1 MSKETVINTFKYLT
15 GFYYLAL
22 TLVGLGASL
31 IVILFFFV
39 LQDLPRV
46 PEPLSRIIETPATEI
61 IAGSG
66 ERILILG
73 GKESI
78 PLDRVSPYFVRAVV
92 ATEDHRFWEHHG
104 VDKLRTLK
112 ALWITLFE
120 PGKIQGASTIT
131 QQLAK
136 NMFFSFKRS
145 YKRKFHELLV
155 ALQIE
160 SRYSKNDILQ
170 AYMNQIPFGVGAHG
184 IENASQ
190 TFFGKSASDLNLA
203 EAALLAGL
211 PKSPTRYNPYLY
223 FERAKARQQIVLG
236 RMVAVG
242 AISGAEADA
251 AYQKP
256 LPLQPF
262 SSGARTGSYFIDAVI
277 QQLEDTYGPEIVY
290 HGGLK
295 ITTTLDPQMQRWA
308 VESIRDGM
316 ESLDNIMGLK
326 NKRTQGNDDE
336 RERPQGALVAVET
349 NTGAVKALVGGRNYA
364 ASEYNRAIQNHRLPG
379 SGFKPFLY
387 YAAFDKLNLHP
398 ASVFEDQPV
407 RISIPG
413 AGDWQPQNFSMK
425 FEGPM
430 LLKQAFIHS
439 VNTVAA
445 QLVELT
451 GPEAVIAAAKNFGI
465 TSSLDPVYS
474 IALGTSGVSPL
485 EMASSFATFATN
497 GVRHEP
503 FFIKRVEDAAG
514 RILEEHIV
522 RGQKHLDPACVYQVV
537 DMMRGV
543 VDEGTA
549 SMVRQM
555 GFKLTAAGKTG
566 TTNQYKDAW
575 FTGFTP
581 TLCTSVWIGY
591 DREMGLRDANR
602 VGITGSRGASPIW
615 VDFMMKAT
623 AGEPS
628 REFAMPPNIHF
639 ESVDAATGKKASF
652 FTDAPVQVVLKN
664 GQELKRLWQ

>member
-1 MSKETVINTFKYLT
+1 MSKQTISNIFKYLT
-15 GFYYLAL
+15 GFYYLVLAL
-22 TLVGLGASL
+22 LGVGVCLA
-31 IVILFFFV
+31 VALFFFV
-39 LQDLPRV
+39 LQDLPQV

-66 ERILILG
+66 ERILVLG
-73 GKESI
+73 GKEFI
-78 PLDRVSPYFVRAVV
+78 PLDRVSPYFARAVV

-136 NMFFSFKRS
+136 NLFFSFKRS
-145 YKRKFHELLV
+145 YKRKFDELLV
-155 ALQIE
+155 AFQIE

-184 IENASQ
+184 IENAAQ

-203 EAALLAGL
+203 EASLLAGL
-211 PKSPTRYNPYLY
+211 PKSPTRYNPYLH

-236 RMVAVG
+236 RMVTVG
-242 AISGAEADA
+242 AISQAEADT
-251 AYQKP
+251 AYQSS
-256 LPLQPF
+256 LSLQPF
-262 SSGARTGSYFIDAVI
+262 SAGARTGSYFIDAVI
-277 QQLEDTYGPEIVY
+277 QQLEETYGPEIVY

-308 VESIRDGM
+308 VDSVNDGM
-316 ESLDNIMGLK
+316 QALDNIMGLN
-326 NKRTQGNDDE
+326 NKRADGNGHGKE
-336 RERPQGALVAVET
+336 SPQAALVAVET

-364 ASEYNRAIQNHRLPG
+364 VSEYNRAIQNHRLPG

-387 YAAFDKLNLHP
+387 YTAFDKLNLHP

-407 RISIPG
+407 RIAIPG
-413 AGDWQPQNFSMK
+413 TGDWQPQNFSMK

-430 LLKQAFIHS
+430 ILKQAFIHS

-451 GPEAVIAAAKNFGI
+451 GPEAVITSAINFGI
-465 TSSLDPVYS
+465 SSPLESVYS
-474 IALGTSGVSPL
+474 IALGTSAVSPL
-485 EMASSFATFATN
+485 EMASSFATFATS

-503 FFIKRVEDAAG
+503 FFISRVEDAAG

-522 RGQKHLDPACVYQVV
+522 RGEKHLDPACVYQVV
-537 DMMRGV
+537 DMMQGV
-543 VDEGTA
+543 IDEGTA
-549 SMVRQM
+549 RMVRQK
-555 GFKLTAAGKTG
+555 GFTLTAAGKTG

-581 TLCTSVWIGY
+581 TLSTSVWVGY
-591 DREMGLRDANR
+591 DKEKGLRDTNR
-602 VGITGSRGASPIW
+602 VGITGSRGATPIW

-623 AGEPS
+623 AGESS
-628 REFAMPPNIHF
+628 RDFGMPPNIHL
-639 ESVDAATGKKASF
+639 ENVDATTGRKASF
-652 FTDAPVQVVLKN
+652 FTKEPVQVVLKD
-664 GQELKRLWQ
+664 GQVSKKLWE

>member
-1 MSKETVINTFKYLT
+1 VQKTSNISIFKYLA

-22 TLVGLGASL
+22 TLVGLGACFT
-31 IVILFFFV
+31 VALFFFI
-39 LQDLPRV
+39 LQDLPQV
-46 PEPLSRIIETPATEI
+46 PEPLGRIIETPATEI

-66 ERILILG
+66 ERILVLG

-112 ALWITLFE
+112 ALWITLLE

-136 NMFFSFKRS
+136 NLFFSFKRS

-155 ALQIE
+155 AVQIE

-184 IENASQ
+184 IENAAQ
-190 TFFGKSASDLNLA
+190 TFFGKSASDLDLA

-211 PKSPTRYNPYLY
+211 PKSPTRYNPYLHY
-223 FERAKARQQIVLG
+223 DRAKSRQKIVLG
-236 RMVAVG
+236 RMVTVG
-242 AISGAEADA
+242 AISRLEADN
-251 AYQKP
+251 AYKNP
-256 LPLQPF
+256 LSLQPL
-262 SSGARTGSYFIDAVI
+262 SAGTRTGSYFLDTVI
-277 QQLEDTYGPEIVY
+277 QQLEETYGPEIVY

-308 VESIRDGM
+308 VNSVKDGM
-316 ESLDNIMGLK
+316 ETLDNIMGL
-326 NKRTQGNDDE
+326 NNNRTNANGDGKE
-336 RERPQGALVAVET
+336 RAQSALVAIET
-349 NTGAVKALVGGRNYA
+349 NTGAVKALVGGRDYA

-387 YAAFDKLNLHP
+387 YTAFDKLNLHP

-407 RISIPG
+407 HITIPG
-413 AGDWQPQNFSMK
+413 TKDWRPQNFSME

-430 LLKQAFIHS
+430 ILKKAFIHS
-439 VNTVAA
+439 VNTIAA
-445 QLVELT
+445 QLVQLT
-451 GPEAVIAAAKNFGI
+451 GPESVISSAKTFGI
-465 TSSLDPVYS
+465 TSPLTPVYA
-474 IALGTSGVSPL
+474 IALGTSGISPL

-497 GVRHEP
+497 GTRHEP
-503 FFIKRVEDAAG
+503 FFIWRVEDAFG
-514 RILEEHIV
+514 RVLDEHIV
-522 RGQKHLDPACVYQVV
+522 SGEKQLDPARVYQVV

-543 VDEGTA
+543 VDTGTGNV
-549 SMVRQM
+549 VRQM
-555 GFKLTAAGKTG
+555 GFTLPAAGKTG
-566 TTNQYKDAW
+566 TTNQYRDAW

-581 TLCTSVWIGY
+581 TLSTSVWIGY
-591 DREMGLRDANR
+591 DKKKGLRDANR
-602 VGITGSRGASPIW
+602 VGITGGRGAAPIW
-615 VDFMMKAT
+615 ADFMMKAT

-628 REFAMPPNIHF
+628 REFSMPPNIYF
-639 ESVDAATGKKASF
+639 EKVDATTGRKASY
-652 FTDAPVQVVLKN
+652 FTEAPVQVVLKDD
-664 GQELKRLWQ
+664 QVLKKLWQ

>member
-1 MSKETVINTFKYLT
+1 LSKTTVINIFKYLT
-15 GFYYLAL
+15 GFYYLLL
-22 TLVGLGASL
+22 TLVGLGACL
-31 IVILFFFV
+31 AVALFFFV
-39 LQDLPRV
+39 LQDLPKV

-66 ERILILG
+66 ERILVLG
-73 GKESI
+73 GKEFI

-136 NMFFSFKRS
+136 NLFFSFKRS
-145 YKRKFHELLV
+145 YKRKFDELLV

-211 PKSPTRYNPYLY
+211 PKSPTRYNPYLH
-223 FERAKARQQIVLG
+223 FERAKERQQIVLG
-236 RMVAVG
+236 RMVTVG
-242 AISGAEADA
+242 AISRAEADA
-251 AYQKP
+251 AYQGS
-256 LPLQPF
+256 LSLQPF
-262 SSGARTGSYFIDAVI
+262 STGARTGSYFIDAVI
-277 QQLEDTYGPEIVY
+277 QKLEETYGPEIVY

-308 VESIRDGM
+308 VDSVKDGM
-316 ESLDNIMGLK
+316 EALDSIMGLK
-326 NKRTQGNDDE
+326 NKRAESNGNGSD
-336 RERPQGALVAVET
+336 RPQSALVAVET
-349 NTGAVKALVGGRNYA
+349 HTGAVKALVGGRDYA
-364 ASEYNRAIQNHRLPG
+364 VSEYNRAIQNHRLPG

-398 ASVFEDQPV
+398 ASLFVDQPV
-407 RISIPG
+407 RIAIPG
-413 AGDWQPQNFSMK
+413 TGDWEPQNFSMK

-430 LLKQAFIHS
+430 ILKQAFIHS

-445 QLVELT
+445 QLVELA
-451 GPEAVIAAAKNFGI
+451 GPEAVITSAKNFGI
-465 TSSLDPVYS
+465 TSPLKSVYS
-474 IALGTSGVSPL
+474 IALGTSAVSPL
-485 EMASSFATFATN
+485 EMASAFATFATN
-497 GVRHEP
+497 GVRHKP
-503 FFIKRVEDAAG
+503 FFISRVEDAAG

-522 RGQKHLDPACVYQVV
+522 TGEKHLDPASVYQVV
-537 DMMRGV
+537 DMMQGV

-555 GFKLTAAGKTG
+555 GFTLTAAGKTG

-581 TLCTSVWIGY
+581 TLCTSVWVGY
-591 DREMGLRDANR
+591 DKEKGLRDANR

-615 VDFMMKAT
+615 VDFMKKAT
-623 AGEPS
+623 AGKAS
-628 REFAMPPNIHF
+628 REFDKPPNIHF
-639 ESVDAATGKKASF
+639 ERVDASTGRKASY
-652 FTDAPVQVVLKN
+652 FTKVPVTVVLKD
-664 GQELKRLWQ
+664 GQVLKKIWQ

>member
-1 MSKETVINTFKYLT
+1 LSKTTVINTLKYLR
-15 GFYYLAL
+15 GFYYIAL
-22 TLVGLGASL
+22 TLAGLGACFA
-31 IVILFFFV
+31 VALFFFV

-66 ERILILG
+66 ERILVLG

-78 PLDRVSPYFVRAVV
+78 PLDRVSPFFVRAVV

-136 NMFFSFKRS
+136 NLFFSFKRS

-190 TFFGKSASDLNLA
+190 TFFGKSASDLSLA

-211 PKSPTRYNPYLY
+211 PKSPTRYNPYLH
-223 FERAKARQQIVLG
+223 FDRAKARQQIVLG

-242 AISGAEADA
+242 AISQTEADT
-251 AYQKP
+251 AYQNP

-262 SSGARTGSYFIDAVI
+262 SAGARTGSYFIDAVI
-277 QQLEDTYGPEIVY
+277 QELEETYGPEIVY

-308 VESIRDGM
+308 VDSVQDGM
-316 ESLDNIMGLK
+316 EALDNIMGL
-326 NKRTQGNDDE
+326 NNNRTDSNGDE
-336 RERPQGALVAVET
+336 RERPQGALVAMET

-364 ASEYNRAIQNHRLPG
+364 ASEYNRAVQNHRLPG

-387 YAAFDKLNLHP
+387 YTAFDKLNLHP

-407 RISIPG
+407 RITIPG
-413 AGDWQPQNFSMK
+413 TGDWQPQNFSKK

-430 LLKQAFIHS
+430 ILKQAFIHS

-451 GPEAVIAAAKNFGI
+451 GPEAVIASAKNFGI
-465 TSSLDPVYS
+465 TSPLEPVYS

-503 FFIKRVEDAAG
+503 FFIRRVEDAAG

-522 RGQKHLDPACVYQVV
+522 RGEKHLDPACVYQVV

-581 TLCTSVWIGY
+581 TLCASVWVGY
-591 DREMGLRDANR
+591 DKEMGLRDANR

-628 REFAMPPNIHF
+628 RDFGIPPNIHI
-639 ESVDAATGKKASF
+639 ESVDTTTGKKASF
-652 FTDAPVQVVLKN
+652 FTNAPVKVVLKD
-664 GQELKRLWQ
+664 GQVLKKLWQ

>member
-1 MSKETVINTFKYLT
+1 VHKPFSINIYKYLA

-22 TLVGLGASL
+22 TLVGLGACL
-31 IVILFFFV
+31 VVALFFFV

-66 ERILILG
+66 ERILVLG

-104 VDKLRTLK
+104 VDKLRILK
-112 ALWITLFE
+112 ALWVTLFE

-136 NMFFSFKRS
+136 NLFFSFKRS

-155 ALQIE
+155 AVQIE

-184 IENASQ
+184 IENAAQ
-190 TFFGKSASDLNLA
+190 TFFGKSASDLSLA

-223 FERAKARQQIVLG
+223 FDRAKARQQIVLG

-242 AISGAEADA
+242 AISRIEADT
-251 AYQKP
+251 AYRSS
-256 LPLQPF
+256 LPLQPL
-262 SSGARTGSYFIDAVI
+262 SAGARTGSYFIDAVI
-277 QQLEDTYGPEIVY
+277 QQLEETYGPEIVY

-308 VESIRDGM
+308 VDSVKDGM
-316 ESLDNIMGLK
+316 ETLDNIMGLS
-326 NKRTQGNDDE
+326 NNRADGNGDR
-336 RERPQGALVAVET
+336 RERAQSALVAVET
-349 NTGAVKALVGGRNYA
+349 NTGAVKALVGGRDYA

-387 YAAFDKLNLHP
+387 YTAFDKLNLHP

-407 RISIPG
+407 RITIPG
-413 AGDWQPQNFSMK
+413 TGDWRPQNFSK
-425 FEGPM
+425 EFEGPM
-430 LLKQAFIHS
+430 ILKQAFIHS

-451 GPEAVIAAAKNFGI
+451 GPEAVISSAKKFGI
-465 TSSLDPVYS
+465 TSPLAPVYS

-503 FFIKRVEDAAG
+503 FFIRRVEDSVG

-522 RGQKHLDPACVYQVV
+522 SGEKHLDPACVYQVL

-566 TTNQYKDAW
+566 TTDQYRDAW

-581 TLCTSVWIGY
+581 TLCTSVWVGY
-591 DREMGLRDANR
+591 DKEMGLRDARR

-623 AGEPS
+623 AGDPS
-628 REFAMPPNIHF
+628 REFSMPPNVHF
-639 ESVDAATGKKASF
+639 ENVDAATGRKASF
-652 FTDAPVQVVLKN
+652 FTDTPVQVVLKD
-664 GQELKRLWQ
+664 GQTLNKFWQ

>member
-1 MSKETVINTFKYLT
+1 MSKTTAINIIKYLT
-15 GFYYLAL
+15 GFYYLVL
-22 TLVGLGASL
+22 TLVGLGVCLA
-31 IVILFFFV
+31 VALFFFV
-39 LQDLPRV
+39 LKDLPQV

-61 IAGSG
+61 IAASG
-66 ERILILG
+66 ERILVLG
-73 GKESI
+73 GKEFI

-136 NMFFSFKRS
+136 NLFFSFKRS
-145 YKRKFHELLV
+145 YKRKFDELLV
-155 ALQIE
+155 AFQIE

-184 IENASQ
+184 IENAAQ
-190 TFFGKSASDLNLA
+190 TFFGKSASDLSLS
-203 EAALLAGL
+203 EATLLAGL
-211 PKSPTRYNPYLY
+211 PKSPTHYNPFLH

-242 AISGAEADA
+242 AISRAEADT
-251 AYQKP
+251 AYQSS
-256 LPLQPF
+256 LSLQPY
-262 SSGARTGSYFIDAVI
+262 SAGARTGSYFIDAVI
-277 QQLEDTYGPEIVY
+277 RQLEETYGPEVVY

-308 VESIRDGM
+308 VDSVKDGM
-316 ESLDNIMGLK
+316 EALDNIMGL
-326 NKRTQGNDDE
+326 NSKRADGNGDGK
-336 RERPQGALVAVET
+336 ERPQSALVAVET
-349 NTGAVKALVGGRNYA
+349 NTGAVKAMIGGRNYA
-364 ASEYNRAIQNHRLPG
+364 ASEYNRAIKNHRLPG

-387 YAAFDKLNLHP
+387 YTAFDKLNLHP

-407 RISIPG
+407 HIAIPG

-430 LLKQAFIHS
+430 ILKQAFIHS

-451 GPEAVIAAAKNFGI
+451 GPEAVITSAKNFGI
-465 TSSLDPVYS
+465 TSPLEPVYS
-474 IALGTSGVSPL
+474 IALGTSAVSPL

-497 GVRHEP
+497 GVRHKP
-503 FFIKRVEDAAG
+503 FIISRVEDAAG

-522 RGQKHLDPACVYQVV
+522 RGEKHLDPACVYQVV
-537 DMMRGV
+537 DMMQGV

-549 SMVRQM
+549 RMVRQM
-555 GFKLTAAGKTG
+555 GFTLTAAGKTG

-581 TLCTSVWIGY
+581 TLSTSVWVGY
-591 DREMGLRDANR
+591 DKERGLRSANR
-602 VGITGSRGASPIW
+602 MGITGSRGATPIW

-623 AGEPS
+623 AGESS
-628 REFAMPPNIHF
+628 RAFGKPPNIHI
-639 ESVDAATGKKASF
+639 ESVDATTGKKASY
-652 FTDAPVQVVLKN
+652 FTKVPIRVVLKD
-664 GQELKRLWQ
+664 GQVLKKLWQ